1 MDKEKLLIN
10 NPKSNN
16 SEDMSNKQIEEMAFD
31 ICVARKAQYADGCR
45 VCSQHENC
53 LYQDIAYGLFN
64 AGYRKQSEGYW
75 MTYHC
80 TNDGKS
86 KRGRLVIYKTY
97 TCDSCGKSNGRH
109 KTNFCPHCG
118 AEMITKPKGE

>member
-16 SEDMSNKQIEEMAFD
+16 SEVMSKKQIEEMANFFF
-31 ICVARKAQYADGCR
+31 INTPL
-45 VCSQHENC
+45 S
-53 LYQDIAYGLFN
+53 GLSCKIMAEKCYN
-64 AGYRKQSEGYW
+64 AGYRKQSEGHW

-80 TNDGKS
+80 TNGGKS
-86 KRGRLVIYKTY
+86 PRGRLVTYKTY
-97 TCDSCGKSNGRH
+97 TCDSCGNSNGRH